1 MKDWSL
7 EGLNH
12 WVHNIKACKRLL
24 LLFIIKLTNN
34 ENLPDLFNMLFN
46 WWRIIRASDFWSIW
60 KQQHLHSLR
69 QIDRQTKSSDFTS
82 DWRNRLGNKQHLFSH
97 TFLVLVRSKHKSI
110 SLSFVAKPL
119 QVEPQ
124 ICNEHPGK
132 INSINR
138 QQPHTTADRPGKL
151 FYNYLEMLMRK

>member
-1 MKDWSL
+1 MKTYPIFSTCCSIDEESYAPQISDQS
-7 EGLNH
+7 ENN
-12 WVHNIKACKRLL
+12 NIY
-24 LLFIIKLTNN
+24 
-34 ENLPDLFNMLFN
+34 
-46 WWRIIRASDFWSIW
+46 S
-60 KQQHLHSLR
+60 SLR

-82 DWRNRLGNKQHLFSH
+82 DWRNRLGSKQHLFSH

-138 QQPHTTADRPGKL
+138 QQPHTTADRPWKL